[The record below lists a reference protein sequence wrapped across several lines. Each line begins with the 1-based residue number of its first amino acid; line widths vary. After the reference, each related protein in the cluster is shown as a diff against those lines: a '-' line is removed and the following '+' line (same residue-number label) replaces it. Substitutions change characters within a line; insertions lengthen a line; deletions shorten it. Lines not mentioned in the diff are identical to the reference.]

1 MEVLRQDVEA
11 MEREMEELRAY
22 LANADESREAGTDL
36 GIEGVVSGDEVDS
49 KSVVWMFLK
58 NNINSNCKFKANP
71 LTNHM
76 SNAKCSWNCFVVSDQ
91 CDAPDMQPSL
101 TPPPPL
107 TPKSIPPMRQLAT
120 PLKEASRYLDHEGQS
135 SDEES
140 ECSVDTV
147 NDPVTGSRS
156 LTCSSFDKPELIV
169 EKRRDSPIKPARKRP
184 FSPGFETD
192 EESVKAAE
200 RRLVETPSPPSSK
213 GAVEI
218 LNDGDKLLAL
228 EDRDSDSRAGSLV
241 LVKKRKLSGDF
252 IPKKSPVVSLL
263 FRNSRINPREPS
275 AMSKPEKQ
283 PGGSSPVV
291 KRSSSFLYSR
301 KRGSCISP
309 ISSAQ
314 LSLRTQSAKDS
325 LLDTMS
331 RNRGNSQKEDIL
343 ETGENL
349 SFSDESRKSGPG
361 KDAFSES
368 LSGDHRPSPDLVLTV
383 VKDIT
388 NSKVATDER
397 ERRNSSGCER
407 QLSFVATRLNRQQ
420 LVSGSSP

>member
-1 MEVLRQDVEA
+1 
-11 MEREMEELRAY
+11 
-22 LANADESREAGTDL
+22 
-36 GIEGVVSGDEVDS
+36 
-49 KSVVWMFLK
+49 
-58 NNINSNCKFKANP
+58 
-71 LTNHM
+71 
-76 SNAKCSWNCFVVSDQ
+76 
-91 CDAPDMQPSL
+91 MQPSL

-107 TPKSIPPMRQLAT
+107 TPKSIPPMPQLAT

-147 NDPVTGSRS
+147 NNPVTRSQS
-156 LTCSSFDKPELIV
+156 LTCSSLDKPELIV
-169 EKRRDSPIKPARKRP
+169 EKRRDSPVKPARKRP

-192 EESVKAAE
+192 GESVQAME
-200 RRLVETPSPPSSK
+200 RRLVETPSPPPSK

-218 LNDGDKLLAL
+218 LNDLDKLIAL
-228 EDRDSDSRAGSLV
+228 EDRDSDSRAGSLL

-263 FRNSRINPREPS
+263 FRKSQKNPREPS
-275 AMSKPEKQ
+275 AIAKPEKQ

-309 ISSAQ
+309 ISRAQ
-314 LSLRTQSAKDS
+314 LTPRTQSATDA

-331 RNRGNSQKEDIL
+331 RNRGNSQKEEIL
-343 ETGENL
+343 ETGENI
-349 SFSDESRKSGPG
+349 SFSDESRKSGPS
-361 KDAFSES
+361 KDVLSES
-368 LSGDHRPSPDLVLTV
+368 LSGEHRPSPDLVLTV

-388 NSKVATDER
+388 NSKVASDER
-397 ERRNSSGCER
+397 ERRNSSGSERTR

-420 LVSGSSP
+420 LVSSSSP